1 MLDLIVDDQYV
12 KDLGSYYKKYAKQ
25 MQSAIDEYLSTMNW
39 VAENAIKSGTTYDA
53 LNSFLV
59 YAKKLQD
66 IVSSFGIEIE
76 SVCNRFIEEI
86 DEKDQY
92 LY

>member
-12 KDLGSYYKKYAKQ
+12 KDLGSYYKKYAEHI
-25 MQSAIDEYLSTMNW
+25 QSAIDEYLRKMRW
-39 VAENAIKSGTTYDA
+39 AQMNAIELGATSNA
-53 LNSFLV
+53 LETFLQ
-59 YAKKLQD
+59 YAEKLQD
-66 IVSSFGIEIE
+66 IVLSFGIEIE